1 MSTIYSFERQPYLR
15 ELEVE
20 VLRVEEKSG
29 AWGAILDDTIL
40 YPEGG
45 GQPSDYG
52 RLNDVVVQHVQKTN
66 DGLLHVLAA
75 PVQPGRA
82 MLVVDWDR
90 RYDHMQQHTA
100 QHILTRVARDRLDW
114 ETRSFHIGPEVSDIE
129 LDCRPPRPAAIEAL
143 EDVVAAIIVEARP
156 IRGFR
161 VSMEEYGSLEVRS
174 RGLPAGHEGDIRLVE
189 IEDFDLNTC
198 GGTHLAS
205 TSEVETVKIVGSE
218 PLRGGCR
225 LFWVAGKRVRSRLA
239 SHDNKMAD
247 VRKLLDTGD
256 AEIVSGLGSKLEQL
270 QEARRARRWL
280 ERRLAESIAG
290 ELTAESSDLV
300 DLHLTGFEASL
311 LRPIAEELATK
322 GGKRAFLLTAEGEA
336 GIQFALVI
344 GDESAL
350 DLKAAGAA
358 TAKVLNG
365 RGGGAGKVFQGKAE
379 CLTRRSDA
387 VDLIQEHLS

>member
-1 MSTIYSFERQPYLR
+1 
-15 ELEVE
+15 
-20 VLRVEEKSG
+20 
-29 AWGAILDDTIL
+29 
-40 YPEGG
+40 
-45 GQPSDYG
+45 
-52 RLNDVVVQHVQKTN
+52 
-66 DGLLHVLAA
+66 
-75 PVQPGRA
+75 
-82 MLVVDWDR
+82 MLVVDWYR

-143 EDVVAAIIVEARP
+143 EDAVAAIIVEARP

-270 QEARRARRWL
+270 QEARRWL

-322 GGKRAFLLTAEGEA
+322 GGKRAVLLTAEGEA

-379 CLTRRSDA
+379 SLTRRSDA
-387 VDLIQEHLS
+387 VDLIQEYLS